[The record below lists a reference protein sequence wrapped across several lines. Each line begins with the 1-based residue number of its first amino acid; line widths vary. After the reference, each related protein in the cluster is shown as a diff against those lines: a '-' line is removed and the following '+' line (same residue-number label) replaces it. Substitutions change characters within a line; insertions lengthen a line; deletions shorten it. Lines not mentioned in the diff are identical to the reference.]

1 MTDSACCS
9 HEDCW
14 MLLPWLVNG
23 RLDASERLR
32 VEQHVR
38 ACDACSRELAQQ
50 RLLRAALTEPERVVY
65 APGPS
70 FRKLLERIDGATV
83 APRSRPTAAAAG
95 RSRHWRAAWRPP
107 GLAWAAS
114 FVLAVG
120 IATLGTDLYRW
131 SLPRYATHTDTTAGV
146 ALVVHVAFAPALA
159 TADIGQ
165 LLRAAGGRVV
175 AGPDATGVYGVAPL
189 AAGQRPEEDRPPG
202 AATRAL
208 AARLR
213 ADPRVRWVEPQP
225 GP

>member
-1 MTDSACCS
+1 MTISTCCS
-9 HEDCW
+9 HEESW
-14 MLLPWLVNG
+14 LLLPWLVNG

-32 VEQHVR
+32 IEQHVR
-38 ACDACSRELAQQ
+38 ACDACSRELTAQ
-50 RLLRAALTEPERVVY
+50 RLIRAALTEPERIVY
-65 APGPS
+65 TPGPS
-70 FRKLLERIDGATV
+70 FRKLLERIDGAAA
-83 APRSRPTAAAAG
+83 APRLQASPAAAP

-120 IATLGTDLYRW
+120 VAALGTDLYRW
-131 SLPRYATHTDTTAGV
+131 SLPRYATHTDTAAV
-146 ALVVHVAFAPALA
+146 VPQVVHVAFAPALG
-159 TADIGQ
+159 TADIEQ

-175 AGPDATGVYGVAPL
+175 AGPDGTGVYGVAPL
-189 AAGQRPEEDRPPG
+189 AGG
-202 AATRAL
+202 HGL